1 MEAAFKAVCGRDEQN
16 MKKQELVLTS
26 LRQSTSLAI
35 ATRQSLNEPLYCNLY
50 NLIILLDEDLAFA
63 GHWTG
68 QETGAEQKDLLH
80 RWRLSNLNNRS
91 LNDAKALQALR
102 YLAGKRLAY
111 LLSPR
116 NQLDQALSL
125 CNAFHLGLEELLENV
140 DIVV

>member
-1 MEAAFKAVCGRDEQN
+1 

-35 ATRQSLNEPLYCNLY
+35 ATRQSLNEPLYGKLY

-63 GHWTG
+63 GHWTR